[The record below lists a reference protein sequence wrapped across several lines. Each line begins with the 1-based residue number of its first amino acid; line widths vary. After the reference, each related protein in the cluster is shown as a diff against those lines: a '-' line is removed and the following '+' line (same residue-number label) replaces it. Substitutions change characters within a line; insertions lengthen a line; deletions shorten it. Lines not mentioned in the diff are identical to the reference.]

1 MSLGTRLKEL
11 RLGREVSLQA
21 VADSVGAS
29 KPHIWELERGTTKN
43 PSIDLLKKLAMYY
56 DVSLDY
62 LAELKDREE
71 LDIAQTFARQIADK
85 NLTEG
90 DRKALL
96 SLAEVLSRK
105 NGKTGTD

>member
-11 RLGREVSLQA
+11 RLGREVSLQT

-43 PSIDLLKKLAMYY
+43 PSIDLLKKLAIYY
-56 DVSLDY
+56 GVSLDY

-71 LDIAQTFARQIADK
+71 LDIAQSFARQIADK

-90 DRKALL
+90 DRQALL

-105 NGKTGTD
+105 NGKIGTD

>member
-11 RLGREVSLQA
+11 RLGREVSLQT

-43 PSIDLLKKLAMYY
+43 PSIDLLKKLAIYY
-56 DVSLDY
+56 NVSLDY

-71 LDIAQTFARQIADK
+71 LDITQSFARQISNK

-90 DRKALL
+90 DRQALL
-96 SLAEVLSRK
+96 SLAEVLSLK

>member
-11 RLGREVSLQA
+11 RLEREVSLQV
-21 VADSVGAS
+21 VADAVGAS

-43 PSIDLLKKLAMYY
+43 PSIDLLKKLAIYY
-56 DVSLDY
+56 GVSLDY
-62 LAELKDREE
+62 LAELEDREE
-71 LDIAQTFARQIADK
+71 VDIAQSFARQIADK

-96 SLAEVLSRK
+96 SLAEVLSHK